1 MKYQIKSYN
10 TETSAVNVAICG
22 DTDDLSEAK
31 QWGVSLLFLND
42 TQAFETQISDL
53 WTMYQLELRARENLS
68 TDVVSYILD
77 NTGVT
82 VELADPPQAQSSHST
97 AVDSTGTTGVE
108 VL

>member
-10 TETSAVNVAICG
+10 TATSAVNVAICG

-53 WTMYQLELRARENLS
+53 WTMYQLELRARENLN